1 VSSHN
6 HFVFS
11 GLEAL
16 KAELRALPTELK
28 GEGTDIV
35 MGAATRAKA
44 EVAAVYAAHRVT
56 GELAKGLT
64 LTVEAIG
71 PFGTRATVRNRGN
84 LAWLFENG
92 SQARQYITVRGNKH
106 LTGKMP
112 PAHVF
117 IPTMIRHRAAMYA
130 QLAALLER
138 HGLVVSGR
146 AEAA

>member
-1 VSSHN
+1 MSSN
-6 HFVFS
+6 NKFAFS
-11 GLEAL
+11 GLEEL
-16 KAELRALPTELK
+16 KAELRNLPAELK
-28 GEGTDIV
+28 GEGTEIV

-44 EVAAVYAAHRVT
+44 EVHAIYAAHRVT

-71 PFGTRATVRNRGN
+71 PFGTRAVVRNRGN

-92 SQARQYITVRGNKH
+92 SQTRQYITVRGNKH
-106 LTGKMP
+106 VTGKMP

-117 IPTMIRHRAAMYA
+117 IPAMIRHRATMYQ

-138 HGLVVSGR
+138 HGLTVTGR